1 MSRAHF
7 EQEALV
13 HAEAL
18 YRFALRLAG
27 NPDGAE
33 DLVQETFEKAL
44 KAFAQYKP
52 GTNCK
57 SWLFTILHNAH
68 RMKLRSAAFRRETV
82 EAEGEF
88 SLFDQLVDESGDP
101 EEAFFAKT
109 PSAELREALGEMSDQ
124 LRPVV
129 LLSDVEGFSYQEIAD
144 ILAVPIGTVRSRLA
158 RGREQLQRRLW
169 KLFKK

>member
-1 MSRAHF
+1 M
-7 EQEALV
+7 
-13 HAEAL
+13 

-27 NPDGAE
+27 KPDLAE
-33 DLVQETFEKAL
+33 DLVQECFERAL
-44 KAFAQYKP
+44 KAFHQYRP

-68 RMKLRSAAFRRETV
+68 RMKVRSAAFRRETLAP
-82 EAEGEF
+82 EEEGF
-88 SLFDQLVDESGDP
+88 SLFAQLEDGRDDP
-101 EEAFFAKT
+101 EEAFFANT
-109 PSAELREALGEMSDQ
+109 PSAELRAALGEMSDQ

-144 ILAVPIGTVRSRLA
+144 ILAVPIGTVRSRLC

-169 KLFKK
+169 SFFSGARKAVQ